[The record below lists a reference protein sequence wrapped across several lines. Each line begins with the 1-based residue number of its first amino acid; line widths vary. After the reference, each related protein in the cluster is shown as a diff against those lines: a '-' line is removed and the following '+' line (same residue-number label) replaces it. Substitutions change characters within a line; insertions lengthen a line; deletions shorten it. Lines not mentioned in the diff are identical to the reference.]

1 MLAAMNGRQI
11 RAARERM
18 GWTQAD
24 LAAAVGVGMRTVG
37 NWERGDTVPK
47 NRMAKLQHLFGL
59 PAGDD
64 DTRPD
69 PLRGYSELALLSELS
84 RRAIERERVT
94 EVPSS

>member
-1 MLAAMNGRQI
+1 MDGRQI

-47 NRMAKLQHLFGL
+47 NRMAKLEHLFGHT
-59 PAGDD
+59 PGSE
-64 DTRPD
+64 RPD

-84 RRAIERERVT
+84 RRAVERERVT

>member
-1 MLAAMNGRQI
+1 MDGRQI

-47 NRMAKLQHLFGL
+47 NRMAKLQHLFGIPTSEDL
-59 PAGDD
+59 
-64 DTRPD
+64 PD

-94 EVPSS
+94 EAPSS